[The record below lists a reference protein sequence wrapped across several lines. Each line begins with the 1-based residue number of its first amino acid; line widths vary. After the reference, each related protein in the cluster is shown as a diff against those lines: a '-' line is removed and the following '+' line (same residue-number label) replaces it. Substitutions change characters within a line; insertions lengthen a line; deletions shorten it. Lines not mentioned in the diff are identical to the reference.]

1 MRRAWVSSNAYE
13 AAISVVV
20 DARTRQS
27 VSQRELAARLGKPR
41 SFVSKYEA
49 RERRLD
55 ILELL
60 AIARALDV
68 DPSLLIGQMTARLPA
83 DWKLSE

>member
-1 MRRAWVSSNAYE
+1 MRRAWVSSEVYE
-13 AAISVVV
+13 AAIAVIVAARQ
-20 DARTRQS
+20 DAG
-27 VSQRELAARLGKPR
+27 VSQRELAVRLGKPR
-41 SFVSKYEA
+41 SFVSKYES

-68 DPSLLIGQMTARLPA
+68 DAIAIVQQILVSLPPDWRLG
-83 DWKLSE
+83 E